1 MMKFVTV
8 LCLICLLP
16 VTIWAQDQDVD
27 KRSLPVKISDK
38 KGRPVKNI
46 TLESFNTG
54 RKGMTDLTGQFI
66 FEDMSDS
73 DSISVKLPKY
83 GIAMI
88 PVAGMDS
95 IVVVLRT
102 TNIYDYLNKE
112 KQLVSVQKEK
122 ATKNIVLDV
131 PEILK
136 KQSFSSLSDLLRGR
150 VAGLQFTPTENGELA
165 ATIRGPSSFVSDNEP
180 LVALDGMIVGTLREA
195 NTFINVYDIKT
206 IEIIKI
212 ASEWGVRGSNGIID
226 IKTKRY

>member
-1 MMKFVTV
+1 MKYLTI
-8 LCLICLLP
+8 LCLFSVLP
-16 VTIWAQDQDVD
+16 VTIWAQDSDVD

-54 RKGMTDLTGQFI
+54 RKGMTDLTGQFV

-73 DSISVKLPKY
+73 DSISMKLPKY

-95 IVVVLRT
+95 IVVILRT
-102 TNIYDYLNKE
+102 ANIYEYLNRE
-112 KQLVSVQKEK
+112 MQLVTIQKEK

-131 PEILK
+131 PEILR
-136 KQSFSSLSDLLRGR
+136 KQSCSSLTDLLRGR
-150 VAGLQFTPTENGELA
+150 VAGLQFTQTENGELA
-165 ATIRGPSSFVSDNEP
+165 ATIRGPSSFVSNNEP

-195 NTFINVYDIKT
+195 NSFINVYDIKT